1 MSTPLRPQL
10 RIEDPDNVLWPIM
23 GLYTDYLARGRY
35 CAKRRRRY
43 TASALHFG
51 DWLRSEGAGPGDID
65 ETRIGRFLAGHLTC
79 CLCGHPVPRGLI
91 INRAALNNLL
101 RVLRAHDVVTAPV
114 PNAIEMELVWF
125 DAKMRDVWGLTQGT
139 RDHRRRIIRRLL
151 RERFGT
157 GPIELG
163 AITPNAVRT
172 FVLGDAD
179 WSTSTIRVM
188 AGAVRCYLRY
198 RALVGDDVAH
208 LRKAVPRPAFW
219 RDAEL
224 PEALSAAD
232 VERLFSAF
240 DRPCPSRRR
249 GYAIVRC
256 LTDLGLRSSEV
267 IRLTL
272 DDIDWAEGIV
282 RVPAGKARRSDILPL
297 SPAIGEA
304 IVDYILNERPA
315 TARREVFVRHV
326 APLGEPVG
334 RRVVQR
340 TLHAAYARLG
350 WNRSRVHILR
360 HTLASRLVNSDVPM
374 KQIADILRHRSIVT
388 SASYARV
395 DIARLSAVALPWP
408 GAIA

>member
-1 MSTPLRPQL
+1 MPTPLRLHL
-10 RIEDPDNVLWPIM
+10 RIEDPDNALWPIM
-23 GLYTDYLARGRY
+23 GLYTDYLVGSRY
-35 CAKRRRRY
+35 GAKRRRRY
-43 TASALHFG
+43 LASALHFG
-51 DWLRSEGAGPGDID
+51 DWLRGQGAGPCDVD
-65 ETRIGRFLAGHLTC
+65 ETLIGSFLTGHLPAC
-79 CLCGHPVPRGLI
+79 SCDHPTPHGLI
-91 INRAALNNLL
+91 LNRAALNNLL
-101 RVLRAHDVVTAPV
+101 RVLRRHNIAATPAPD
-114 PNAIEMELVWF
+114 AIELELARF
-125 DAKMRDVWGLTQGT
+125 DAKMNDVWGLAQGT

-151 RERFGT
+151 REQLRR

-163 AITPNAVRT
+163 TISPNAVRT

-179 WSTSTIRVM
+179 RSTSTIRVM

-198 RALVGDDVAH
+198 RALGGDDVAR

-240 DRPCPSRRR
+240 DEPCPSRRR

-272 DDIDWAEGIV
+272 DDINWTEGIV

-297 SPAIGEA
+297 SPATGEA
-304 IVDYILNERPA
+304 IVDYILNERPVS
-315 TARREVFVRHV
+315 ARREVFVRHV
-326 APLGEPVG
+326 APLGESVG
-334 RRVVQR
+334 RRVVQK

-350 WNRSRVHILR
+350 WSRSRVHILR
-360 HTLASRLVNSDVPM
+360 HTLASRLVNSGVPM
-374 KQIADILRHRSIVT
+374 KQVADVLRHRSIVT
-388 SASYARV
+388 SATYARV
-395 DIARLSAVALPWP
+395 DISRLSSVALPWP
-408 GAIA
+408 GATA